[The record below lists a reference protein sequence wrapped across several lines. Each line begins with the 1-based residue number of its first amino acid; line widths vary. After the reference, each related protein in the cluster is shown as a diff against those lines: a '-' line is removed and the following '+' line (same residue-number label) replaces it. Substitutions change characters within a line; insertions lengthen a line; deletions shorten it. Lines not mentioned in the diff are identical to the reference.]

1 MSKIDVTL
9 NKLSEPSTLRGLIA
23 ILAVVGVH
31 IDTSLSDA
39 IVSFSVALIGL
50 VEVIRKEKK

>member
-1 MSKIDVTL
+1 MSKIDVIL

-31 IDTSLSDA
+31 IDTNLSDA
-39 IVSFSVALIGL
+39 IISFSVALIGL